1 MSTEIIRKKKSYPH
15 IKNKKTMH
23 LLKIKLAPY
32 IIYKGTNKKKFNEFL
47 TIKFIFSKC

>member
-15 IKNKKTMH
+15 IKNKKTIH

-32 IIYKGTNKKKFNEFL
+32 IIYKVLIRRNLMNF
-47 TIKFIFSKC
+47 